1 MANQKDD
8 VAIGVNKKRCTQC
21 NEIKSKDEFYDNK
34 GFSLGKDSHCQI
46 CRRMVTRNNDE
57 RIKNS
62 PYLLEKRK
70 KYFRDYYQKQKDHA
84 NI

>member
-1 MANQKDD
+1 MANQKED

-21 NEIKSKDEFYDNK
+21 SEIKNKDEFYPNK
-34 GFSLGKDSHCQI
+34 GFSLGLDSFCSR
-46 CRRMVTRNNDE
+46 CRRDCSRMNDE

-70 KYFRDYYQKQKDHA
+70 QYFRDYYQKQKDHA